1 MSFGP
6 APDAQAV
13 PGSSMNK
20 RLHVGNLSV
29 DTTSAVLTE
38 VFERDGRKV
47 SSVSLVMSREPG
59 RSRGFAFVEMET
71 DSDALEAVRV
81 LHGAQCDGRELRVS
95 VAHGPKSRFGG
106 TVGGK
111 PGASDGAVTACP
123 PGTEAPTPT
132 PGTP

>member
-1 MSFGP
+1 
-6 APDAQAV
+6 
-13 PGSSMNK
+13 MNT

-29 DTTSAVLTE
+29 DTTTAVLTE

-71 DSDALEAVRV
+71 DGDALDAVR
-81 LHGAQCDGRELRVS
+81 LLDGAQCDGRTLRVS

-106 TVGGK
+106 TIGGK
-111 PGASDGAVTACP
+111 PRVRSAGMTACLP
-123 PGTEAPTPT
+123 VAAPPTPT
-132 PGTP
+132 PGNP

>member
-1 MSFGP
+1 
-6 APDAQAV
+6 
-13 PGSSMNK
+13 MNR

-29 DTTSAVLTE
+29 TTTTAALTE

-71 DSDALEAVRV
+71 DGDAHDAVRL

-95 VAHGPKSRFGG
+95 VAHGPRSRFGG
-106 TVGGK
+106 RIGGK
-111 PGASDGAVTACP
+111 PRPSSA
-123 PGTEAPTPT
+123 GTGLPIAEPEAPTAGEP
-132 PGTP
+132 